1 MEKRTANSVK
11 GHPMA
16 VSRRQVLKTM
26 ALAGGT
32 LALGGVPGLSLAST
46 NKHGG
51 ILRLGVVRG
60 LGTINPIMH
69 ISGTDWIATKW
80 MYNNLTKLNHRRE
93 IMPDLAESWEA
104 ADNARVWTF
113 KLRKGVKFHIGR
125 ELVADDVV
133 ATMRKALDPETS
145 APYVKEL
152 GPIAEVEAVDKYT
165 VKFTMSMP
173 FADLPVTMTVPPAR
187 IVAREGLEDFDA
199 LATKEFGS
207 GPFKLQE
214 LVPGDHLV
222 VERFGD
228 YFKKGRPYLDGAIE
242 KVFPESS
249 TEVIALTQ
257 GEIDVMWEVPA
268 EVYSKVAT
276 TKGVDGLT
284 VAGGTISNVIMP
296 SDQAPFND
304 NRVRDAL
311 KYTVDRDLMMAA
323 ILSNRG
329 EVVPDH
335 PISSA
340 YRFFSSLPSR
350 GRDIE
355 KAKSLLKEAGY
366 GGGLQFKLYAA
377 SSPAIREKIA
387 IILKEMARPAGIDI
401 QVEVVGYDR
410 YLSQIWNKG
419 VPYIGFYG
427 TRPTADA
434 ILMKLYSK
442 EFGID
447 EGRWAASHPDQ
458 VNLLVKAREVVDFEK
473 RKQLYAQFLK
483 ASRDEGPFV
492 IPFARSELSAKRDYV
507 KDYLINPSVFEVDLE
522 DVWLTDAAPK
532 KKA

>member
-1 MEKRTANSVK
+1 
-11 GHPMA
+11 
-16 VSRRQVLKTM
+16 
-26 ALAGGT
+26 
-32 LALGGVPGLSLAST
+32 
-46 NKHGG
+46 
-51 ILRLGVVRG
+51 
-60 LGTINPIMH
+60 
-69 ISGTDWIATKW
+69 
-80 MYNNLTKLNHRRE
+80 
-93 IMPDLAESWEA
+93 
-104 ADNARVWTF
+104 
-113 KLRKGVKFHIGR
+113 
-125 ELVADDVV
+125 
-133 ATMRKALDPETS
+133 
-145 APYVKEL
+145 
-152 GPIAEVEAVDKYT
+152 
-165 VKFTMSMP
+165 
-173 FADLPVTMTVPPAR
+173 
-187 IVAREGLEDFDA
+187 
-199 LATKEFGS
+199 
-207 GPFKLQE
+207 
-214 LVPGDHLV
+214 
-222 VERFGD
+222 
-228 YFKKGRPYLDGAIE
+228 
-242 KVFPESS
+242 
-249 TEVIALTQ
+249 
-257 GEIDVMWEVPA
+257 
-268 EVYSKVAT
+268 
-276 TKGVDGLT
+276 
-284 VAGGTISNVIMP
+284 
-296 SDQAPFND
+296 
-304 NRVRDAL
+304 
-311 KYTVDRDLMMAA
+311 MMAA